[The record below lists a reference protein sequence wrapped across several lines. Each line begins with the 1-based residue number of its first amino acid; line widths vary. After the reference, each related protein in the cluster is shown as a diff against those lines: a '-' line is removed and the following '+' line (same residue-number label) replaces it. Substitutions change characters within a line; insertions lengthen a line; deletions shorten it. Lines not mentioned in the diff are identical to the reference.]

1 MKKTLPVK
9 VPNRL
14 RALAL
19 AAAKGLIRAYQLTL
33 SPYVGCRCRF
43 HPSCSHYALAVLEL
57 HGPGKG
63 AWLALR
69 RLLKCHPFHPGGIDL
84 PQPAKA
90 ESP

>member
-1 MKKTLPVK
+1 MKKLLPVK
-9 VPNRL
+9 TPNRSG
-14 RALAL
+14 ALLL
-19 AAAKGLIRAYQLTL
+19 AVAKGLVRIYQLTL
-33 SPYVGCRCRF
+33 SPYVGHRCRF
-43 HPSCSHYALAVLEL
+43 YPSCSHYALAVLDL